1 MGHERTSNK
10 AEGKC
15 GGLKTNSV
23 MCRFVSE
30 TLARVHSP
38 PMTLA
43 AYGDWIDF
51 RSKIGFFSD
60 LMVGRSL
67 MNVAMWNDDELTGT

>member
-51 RSKIGFFSD
+51 RSKNWILQRPD
-60 LMVGRSL
+60 GRKITHECGD
-67 MNVAMWNDDELTGT
+67 VERR